1 MSRKWIIL
9 SLIAIF
15 STAVVGCG
23 SGAGEDAK
31 SVNSK
36 ASAPADGF
44 DATKPVTLKIVD
56 TGLVTDEEFQMY
68 LAEPVKK
75 K

>member
-1 MSRKWIIL
+1 MSRKWIL
-9 SLIAIF
+9 LALTAIF
-15 STAVVGCG
+15 SASVVGCG

-31 SVNSK
+31 SGNTK
-36 ASAPADGF
+36 GSAPADGF